1 MKIKANTTY
10 YAKHTPSG
18 EEWLLLGIN
27 QERNKVC
34 VAGWP
39 PTIAALSDCTD
50 LEEASELTEKD
61 LAYRNSKFGTDW
73 N

>member
-27 QERNKVC
+27 QERNKYVLL
-34 VAGWP
+34 AGLLLLLPSQTAQIWKRQ
-39 PTIAALSDCTD
+39 A
-50 LEEASELTEKD
+50 
-61 LAYRNSKFGTDW
+61 N
-73 N
+73 